1 MRKWEPL
8 KKHPNIYVYETKK
21 GKRYGIRRG
30 FVNSENKRDEFTKS
44 GFKDWR
50 SADLVLKDFE
60 LKLGNGELGP
70 VSHRSMTVDMA
81 LQRMASYKEARGLWK
96 KATKKNTMNYYNRYL
111 KPKFGQR
118 KLAEITRLEYEAH
131 LSALIKDNLAN
142 TTIHTINGV
151 MQSIMNF
158 AERND
163 VIQKNML
170 RSMEIVGGK
179 PAKEQKLEK
188 KDFDHWMATAK
199 GMYSKYIISLLEVA
213 SLGERRGELL
223 GLRFKDLHFFTE
235 NDTDFCKISWN
246 VSRTPDQLEGGSLKN
261 AGSVREN
268 YVSGKVV
275 DYLKYAAKFSKLAY
289 ENKDISPT
297 EDDFIFINPDTAKGY
312 HPSQINRL
320 FNKISKK
327 AGVAVNPHLLR
338 HYFATQALNN
348 PNVADVEVMHWL
360 GHKNIQMTASY
371 TRDTKDAS
379 MALYQNV
386 QRDFKVLDGT
396 KNKKINGTA

>member
-1 MRKWEPL
+1 MRKWEAL
-8 KKHPNIYVYETKK
+8 NKHPNIYVYETKK

-50 SADLVLKDFE
+50 TADLVLKDFE
-60 LKLGNGELGP
+60 LKLGTGELGP
-70 VSHRSMTVDMA
+70 VSHRSMTVDTA
-81 LQRMASYKEARGLWK
+81 LERMAEYKEVRGVWK
-96 KATKKNTMNYYNRYL
+96 KSTKKNTMNYYNRYL
-111 KPKFGQR
+111 KDQFGSR
-118 KLAEITRLEYEAH
+118 KLADITRIEYEAH
-131 LSALIKDNLAN
+131 LSSLVKANLAH
-142 TTIHTINGV
+142 TTIHTINGI
-151 MQSIMNF
+151 MQSIMNY

-170 RSMEIVGGK
+170 KSMDINGGK
-179 PAKEQKLEK
+179 AAKEQKLEK
-188 KDFDHWMATAK
+188 ADFDHWMATAK
-199 GMYSKYIISLLEVA
+199 EMYSKYIISLLEVA

-235 NDTDFCKISWN
+235 NGTEFCKISWN
-246 VSRTPDQLEGGSLKN
+246 VSRTPEQLEGGSLKN
-261 AGSVREN
+261 SGSVRQN
-268 YVSGKVV
+268 YVSGKIVG
-275 DYLKYAAKFSKLAY
+275 YLRYAVKYSKLAY
-289 ENKDISPT
+289 ENKDITPS
-297 EDDFIFINPDTAKGY
+297 DADFIFINPDTAKGY

-327 AGVAVNPHLLR
+327 SGVSVNPHLLR

-348 PNVADVEVMHWL
+348 PNVSDIEVMHWL

-379 MALYQNV
+379 IALYQNV
-386 QRDFKVLDGT
+386 QRDFKVIDGT
-396 KNKKINGTA
+396 KQEKNNGTA